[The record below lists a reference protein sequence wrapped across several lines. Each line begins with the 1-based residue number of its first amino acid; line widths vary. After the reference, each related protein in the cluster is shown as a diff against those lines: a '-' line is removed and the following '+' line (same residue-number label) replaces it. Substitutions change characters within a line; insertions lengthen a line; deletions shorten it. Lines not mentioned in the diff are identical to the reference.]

1 MADKKVAAQEAVG
14 TRQQAGSQPAAAD
27 RQIDPQALVNALN
40 AAEGQIRELTDLV
53 TRLNRSLRQ
62 LEEQNQQLG
71 QRLQALQTP
80 EP

>member
-1 MADKKVAAQEAVG
+1 MADRKEAKVEEAAQAG
-14 TRQQAGSQPAAAD
+14 QQQV
-27 RQIDPQALVNALN
+27 DPRAIMNALN
-40 AAEGQIRELTDLV
+40 AAENQVRELTDLV

-62 LEEQNQQLG
+62 LEEQNQMLG

>member
-1 MADKKVAAQEAVG
+1 MADKKEEAKVE
-14 TRQQAGSQPAAAD
+14 QAAAGEQQVD
-27 RQIDPQALVNALN
+27 ARALVNALN
-40 AAEGQIRELTDLV
+40 AAQQQVSELTDLV

-62 LEEQNQQLG
+62 LEEQNQMLG

>member
-1 MADKKVAAQEAVG
+1 MADKKEVKTEEQAPIAG
-14 TRQQAGSQPAAAD
+14 QQQV
-27 RQIDPQALVNALN
+27 DPRAIMNALN

-62 LEEQNQQLG
+62 LEEQNQMLG
-71 QRLQALQTP
+71 QRIQALQTP